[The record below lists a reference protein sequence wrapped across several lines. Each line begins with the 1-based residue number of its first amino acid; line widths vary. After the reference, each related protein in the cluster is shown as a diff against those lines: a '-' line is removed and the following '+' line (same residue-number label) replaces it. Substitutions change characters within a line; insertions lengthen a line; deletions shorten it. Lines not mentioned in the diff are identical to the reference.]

1 MSVGAHAC
9 VLAFVVIGAISA
21 LAGNNEA
28 RWTVAGEAARI
39 IATDSALAVIQL
51 TLVNVLASTAGL
63 PHETWIALAF
73 VAFFG
78 VDALP
83 VAADVRPQRALVHLG
98 ERLQLRAKPVVIVT
112 ARIGTDKALVAPSST
127 HILAAATILFTQ
139 SHRKP
144 ILALSVTVHRRV
156 TQSLS
161 AINAEFAILALYESR
176 IAVAI
181 ITAVRVYAS
190 TVRTDA
196 FLLALVL
203 VLALVGL
210 GIPRLTRRALAGE

>member
-1 MSVGAHAC
+1 MYTLLLIIFLSIFPQIFFNITAIIIAFIIIINISVTSSEKDSSNG
-9 VLAFVVIGAISA
+9 FTGAISA

-98 ERLQLRAKPVVIVT
+98 ERLQLRAKPVVIVY
-112 ARIGTDKALVAPSST
+112 
-127 HILAAATILFTQ
+127 
-139 SHRKP
+139 
-144 ILALSVTVHRRV
+144 
-156 TQSLS
+156 
-161 AINAEFAILALYESR
+161 N
-176 IAVAI
+176 
-181 ITAVRVYAS
+181 
-190 TVRTDA
+190 
-196 FLLALVL
+196 
-203 VLALVGL
+203 
-210 GIPRLTRRALAGE
+210 